1 MATISSRTIAD
12 VQADLE
18 AALEQLSRVPLP
30 PGLEG
35 LKVLVPNG
43 MTTSVSLRYA
53 ESDRQIRRTADAS
66 YWNPESCK
74 AVIQFRPAER
84 TTNGSERRS
93 QTARLAQTSDPLADL
108 VKTLD
113 QAERDPRFPEFV
125 GIKSFRDRY
134 LDKCGTAWALDRD
147 RRHDVL
153 VRAIE
158 QRLVLRSSVPNP
170 KSPSFPTTSIRVNR
184 EHPEVKR
191 ILGMSAAE
199 RSPFAPVAIPGG
211 DLSSTVL
218 SERR

>member
-1 MATISSRTIAD
+1 MTSVSSRTIAD
-12 VQADLE
+12 VQAELE
-18 AALEQLSRVPLP
+18 AALAQLSGVPLP

-43 MTTSVSLRYA
+43 MTASVSLRHA

-66 YWNPESCK
+66 SWNPESCK
-74 AVIQFRPAER
+74 AVIQFCPAER
-84 TTNGSERRS
+84 TTDGSEGRS
-93 QTARLAQTSDPLADL
+93 PTARLGQTTDAFADL

-134 LDKCGTAWALDRD
+134 LDKCGSAWAFDRD

-158 QRLVLRSSVPNP
+158 QGLVLRNSVPNP

-191 ILGMSAAE
+191 ILGMSAAN